1 MSIQSETIQTSFG
14 FVITCST
21 GTSIPVNVYNG
32 SLKIV
37 GIACGGAATTD
48 IITINDGN
56 GILLFKNT
64 AVINQMASLPLGGPI
79 RVQGI
84 QVGFAGATTGFC
96 TIYTTDA

>member
-1 MSIQSETIQTSFG
+1 MSIQSETLQTSFG

-21 GTSIPVNVYNG
+21 GTSVPVTVVKG

-48 IITINDGN
+48 IITVNDGN

-79 RVQGI
+79 RVMGLQI
-84 QVGFAGATTGFC
+84 GFAGATTGFC
-96 TIYTTDA
+96 NIYTTDS